1 MKKILIINL
10 KRLGDVYTTSHLIN
24 SILKESP
31 TTEISLLVYEESLQ
45 AAQNLKGVSQIH
57 SIDRK
62 KTITLAASQIFSDA
76 LAFERFYQSIR
87 PMQEVQW
94 DEVINYSNDSVS
106 SLICS
111 SLSNTITGRK
121 IGPSFDSLNCL
132 QVNSDWD
139 HIFNDVMTQTPHVPI
154 HFQDCYHKM
163 CDVNLVPE
171 GEKIRFNPRHNQNA
185 FKNLK
190 KLRSHFSNDS
200 NINLVG
206 LQLTSSAPEKAPHRE
221 TYIQLIKKMMK
232 TNLYVPVLL
241 VAPTSSDRQV
251 AQEINSQFQNKL
263 VVAEADL
270 SALASVMINL
280 DFVITPDTVT
290 KHIADL
296 TETPCLEISLGEA
309 PFLKQGTRFNKS
321 FILSCSLSK
330 RIFSNKLPN
339 TTLDGIHDQRDLI
352 SAQDIFACLD
362 YILQEDEFKPRLAEH
377 LSLYTPVHDSFGLRY
392 DVIGGEVPYQHELQ
406 RLLHR
411 VYLSAL
417 LKDPSESDMQDV
429 FHRILELSRES
440 IDDKSWLENEKA
452 LGSQTTRDLL
462 STLRSLLVCQ
472 DNPKKVTEFVYALDQ
487 LLTHCDGISM
497 SSIATQLFK
506 GRLEALGRATLSQNI
521 KQVEFVLYQLKTDLQ
536 LSFSCIKDIENIIQE
551 DRRQRTHISSAQW
564 PRA

>member
-24 SILKESP
+24 SILAESP
-31 TTEISLLVYEESLQ
+31 TSEISLLVYEESLQ
-45 AAQNLKGVSQIH
+45 AAQNIKGVSQIH

-62 KTITLAASQIFSDA
+62 KIITLSASQIFSDA
-76 LAFERFYQSIR
+76 LSFERLYQAVR
-87 PMQEVQW
+87 PMQEIQW

-106 SLICS
+106 TLISS

-121 IGPSFDSLNCL
+121 IGPSFDTRHCL

-139 HIFNDVMTQTPHVPI
+139 HVFNDIMTQTPHVPI

-163 CDVNLVPE
+163 CDVELFSE
-171 GEKIRFNPRHNQNA
+171 GEKVKFNPKHNQNA

-190 KLRSHFSNDS
+190 KLRSHFSEDT

-206 LQLTSSAPEKAPHRE
+206 LQLTSSAEEKAPHRE
-221 TYIQLIKKMMK
+221 TYVQLIKKMMR
-232 TNLYVPVLL
+232 TNLYVPILL
-241 VAPTSSDRQV
+241 VAPTESDREI
-251 AQEINSQFQNKL
+251 AKEINSQFQNRL

-309 PFLKQGTRFNKS
+309 PFLKQGTRFSKS
-321 FILSCSLSK
+321 FILTCSLSK

-339 TTLDGIHDQRDLI
+339 TNIENIRDQRDLI
-352 SAQDIFACLD
+352 NAQDIFACLD
-362 YILQEDEFKPRLAEH
+362 YILQDDEFKPRLSNH
-377 LSLYTPVHDSFGLRY
+377 VSLYTPVQDSLGLRY
-392 DVIGGEVPYQHELQ
+392 DVVGGEVPYQQELQ

-411 VYLSAL
+411 VYLAAL
-417 LKDPSESDMQDV
+417 LNDPAENDMKDAIQK
-429 FHRILELSRES
+429 ILELSRDS
-440 IDDKSWLENEKA
+440 IDNKSWLENEKS
-452 LGSQTTRDLL
+452 LGSHTTRDLL

-472 DNPKKVTEFVYALDQ
+472 DNPKKITDFIYALDQ
-487 LLTHCDGISM
+487 LLTHCDDMSM
-497 SSIATQLFK
+497 SSMATQLFK
-506 GRLEALGRATLSQNI
+506 GRLEALGRASLSQNI
-521 KQVEFVLYQLKTDLQ
+521 KQVESVLYQLKTDLQ
-536 LSFSCIKDIENIIQE
+536 LSFSCIKDIENVIQE
-551 DRRQRTHISSAQW
+551 DRRQRSHSTPMQR